1 MARSK
6 TWADYELQ
14 NLQTATEE
22 QLRAAV
28 RRAAKAANQRL
39 LRLERAGK
47 QDRYSYK
54 QAMQDLVNR
63 KRFTE
68 NTQKLKIA
76 ALRREYKLLRSF
88 LSMKGSTVSG
98 LNATDEKRYQKAVS
112 KGFEGS
118 FEEFYELVNRYFGKA
133 IDEFFDSHVV
143 YQAIRTGTTHILD
156 KILEKEKEAP
166 NKKEP
171 ERKKRGRRILEYLE
185 EYEKEKK
192 SIPKTDT

>member
-14 NLQTATEE
+14 NMQTATEE

-156 KILEKEKEAP
+156 KILEKEAP

-171 ERKKRGRRILEYLE
+171 ERTKRGRRILEYLE

>member
-6 TWADYELQ
+6 TWEDYELHNFQ
-14 NLQTATEE
+14 AATEE
-22 QLRAAV
+22 QLRKAV

-47 QDRYSYK
+47 KDRYSYK

-98 LNATDEKRYQKAVS
+98 LNATDEKRYRTAVAN
-112 KGFEGS
+112 GYQGT
-118 FEEFYELVNRYFGKA
+118 FEEFYEQVNKYFGKA
-133 IDEFFDSHVV
+133 IDEYFDSHVV
-143 YQAIRTGTTHILD
+143 YQAILTGTTRLID
-156 KILEKEKEAP
+156 KILENDKKEKPHEA
-166 NKKEP
+166 ES
-171 ERKKRGRRILEYLE
+171 RKRGRRILEYLE
-185 EYEKEKK
+185 AYEKE
-192 SIPKTDT
+192 TQT

>member
-6 TWADYELQ
+6 SWADYEIQ

-22 QLRAAV
+22 QLRKAV

-68 NTQKLKIA
+68 NPQKLKIA

-98 LNATDEKRYQKAVS
+98 LNATDEKRYQTAVANGF
-112 KGFEGS
+112 KGT
-118 FEEFYELVNRYFGKA
+118 FEEFYEQVNKYFGKA
-133 IDEFFDSHVV
+133 IDEYFDSHVI
-143 YQAIRTGTTHILD
+143 YIAINTGKLNIID
-156 KILEKEKEAP
+156 RILEKEK
-166 NKKEP
+166 NKPDTKEP
-171 ERKKRGRRILEYLE
+171 ESKKRGRRILEFLE
-185 EYEKEKK
+185 EYEKET
-192 SIPKTDT
+192 KT

>member
-14 NLQTATEE
+14 NFQAATEE
-22 QLRAAV
+22 QLRKAV

-54 QAMQDLVNR
+54 QVMLDLVNR

-98 LNATDEKRYQKAVS
+98 LNATDEKRYRTAVANGF
-112 KGFEGS
+112 KGT
-118 FEEFYELVNRYFGKA
+118 FEEFYEQVNKYFGKA
-133 IDEFFDSHVV
+133 IDEYFDSHII
-143 YQAIRTGTTHILD
+143 YIAINTGTLNIID
-156 KILEKEKEAP
+156 RILEKEK
-166 NKKEP
+166 NKPDTKEP
-171 ERKKRGRRILEYLE
+171 ESKKRGRRILEYLE
-185 EYEKEKK
+185 AYEKET
-192 SIPKTDT
+192 KT

>member
-6 TWADYELQ
+6 TWADYELK
-14 NLQTATEE
+14 NFQTATEE

-98 LNATDEKRYQKAVS
+98 LNATDEKRYRTAVAN
-112 KGFEGS
+112 GFQGT
-118 FEEFYELVNRYFGKA
+118 FEEFYEQVNKYFGKA
-133 IDEFFDSHVV
+133 IDEYFDSNVI
-143 YQAIRTGTTHILD
+143 YIAINTGTLNIIDRILD
-156 KILEKEKEAP
+156 KEKNKP
-166 NKKEP
+166 NANEP
-171 ERKKRGRRILEYLE
+171 ESKKRGRRILEYLE
-185 EYEKEKK
+185 AYEKET
-192 SIPKTDT
+192 KT